1 MGDHHTVNNE
11 VRDLIKGSK
20 MYYSHEKY
28 LNHLKVLF
36 YWHPVREAVSK
47 VVVPVKSEF
56 GEPGA

>member
-1 MGDHHTVNNE
+1 M
-11 VRDLIKGSK
+11 IKGSK